1 MRKRRSFYKLIL
13 EFHKIWDIIKNC
25 PLLARVTFDN
35 GIEKIGKWAFE
46 KCNKLTSITLPASVT
61 SIDDRAFERCD
72 GLTRITL
79 PRSVRELES
88 WVFINCSGLIR
99 ADLSRCQVRIIP
111 YGLFEYCT
119 KLQEVKLPDG
129 VDEIKDRAFGD
140 TKCEDDIRR
149 QYPRLYR

>member
-1 MRKRRSFYKLIL
+1 MRCHVLVHILAVLHPIKGGKERAGIHIPGSVREIGAWAFANCRKLS
-13 EFHKIWDIIKNC
+13 E
-25 PLLARVTFDN
+25 VTFDE
-35 GIEKIGKWAFE
+35 GVETI
-46 KCNKLTSITLPASVT
+46 C
-61 SIDDRAFERCD
+61 DRAFERCD

-149 QYPRLYR
+149 QYPRLFR